1 MHHFQ
6 GARNEFCIKLFSIFE
21 IFGSALL
28 FEGTE
33 EKIEIHIYVRLSR
46 FGLLQTHQRP
56 RIIQEDPPDH
66 NMALNHFTI
75 YDFIVLYSHIA
86 S

>member
-33 EKIEIHIYVRLSR
+33 GKIEKCSLKYVSR
-46 FGLLQTHQRP
+46 FGLLQMHRRP
-56 RIIQEDPPDH
+56 RMIQEDHPDH
-66 NMALNHFTI
+66 NMALNHFTM
-75 YDFIVLYSHIA
+75 YDFIDFYSHIA